1 MFLPIATWLTGLPRR
16 ARGSSCFAPLASL
29 MPLGVRQRHEGGA
42 ITSAPLRW
50 ELDVCPHP
58 HAQQVIKGS
67 MYLRLPSP
75 WSTPSFGRTDHSP
88 SRTVRARFRAYGSPS
103 LCEHP
108 IPTWFTVSIRMT
120 SLSVWD
126 TRTVSL
132 PLSVRLSTV
141 LPRLIPWLIQITLA
155 AQPITGKRWV
165 LWRLRRHT
173 GEVTAHV
180 HQRRRSRISA

>member
-1 MFLPIATWLTGLPRR
+1 MAYLTACR
-16 ARGSSCFAPLASL
+16 ASEISVQVSPAYFPLSFPSL
-29 MPLGVRQRHEGGA
+29 CEVGTVGPMGMA
-42 ITSAPLRW
+42 
-50 ELDVCPHP
+50 CP
-58 HAQQVIKGS
+58 
-67 MYLRLPSP
+67 
-75 WSTPSFGRTDHSP
+75 P

-141 LPRLIPWLIQITLA
+141 LPRLIPWLIQNVLA
-155 AQPITGKRWV
+155 APPITGKHWV

-173 GEVTAHV
+173 GEVTKHI
-180 HQRRRSRISA
+180 HQLRRSRIAA